1 MPIVKFKW
9 HKNPESL
16 EKYLTKDREEDT
28 VERSSHG
35 LDGRMAQ
42 AVRDEHK
49 SNHDKSKN
57 MVLEVYQSWPANER
71 GLYSPEKF
79 NEMGQE
85 FAKRL
90 APGHFFWVYTHTEK
104 NCIHNHVV
112 ICAVNSE
119 SGKRLENK
127 KALVFKARDIND
139 EIARENG
146 LSTLAPS
153 IKAQEAKLPEN
164 VRSMVARGQKS
175 WRYDLLRK
183 VEFARAGATTFDE
196 YVAILEP
203 MKVYARVEN
212 KNISYSYGDRE
223 KAIRG
228 HKVGK
233 NFTKDGLMKAF
244 KENDERF
251 AATPGLR
258 ARILGDIGAAFDGKG
273 NYLGTSSN
281 LLLESASY
289 PGLGNKDY
297 SKFTKIDRRSN
308 RTQYPSSFS
317 DPKGLLS
324 GEMNKLKGLSLLDYC
339 KENKIPLMTNAQG
352 KTVLRGREHIVI
364 SEFEYKNTKGRTVG
378 GLLDFV
384 AYHDGSDFVSALAK
398 INKNPRLLLLSH
410 VMGEQTQTYR
420 AFHAPKKEPGFAGE
434 AKKTLQA
441 FLSSRGMKPGD
452 AETLHKSRNVHVG
465 KDKSVWLVNDAH
477 DSAMEFREEPDGK
490 WRGKRHGKPTGVFF
504 EAIGKSKKLTV
515 HADPFQ
521 FVLMQGKGA
530 VSANAG
536 ASHLVL
542 FDTKSHER
550 LNEILGLNLH
560 ISEVHLAH
568 SAHAEER
575 ENGRRMEHEMKAR
588 FNPFDIRV
596 EGISGDLGK
605 AKGRGPDFSL

>member
-1 MPIVKFKW
+1 
-9 HKNPESL
+9 
-16 EKYLTKDREEDT
+16 
-28 VERSSHG
+28 
-35 LDGRMAQ
+35 MAQ
-42 AVRDEHK
+42 AVRDEHDSHK
-49 SNHDKSKN
+49 DKSKN
-57 MVLEVYQSWPANER
+57 LVLEVYQSWPANER
-71 GLYSPEKF
+71 EIYSPEKF

-90 APGHFFWVYTHTEK
+90 APGHLFWVYTHTEK
-104 NCIHNHVV
+104 QCIHNHVV

-164 VRSMVARGQKS
+164 VRSMVSRGQKS

-183 VEFARAGATTFDE
+183 VEFARAGATSFDE
-196 YVAILEP
+196 YAAILEP

-212 KNISYSYGDRE
+212 KNISYSYGDRD

-228 HKVGK
+228 HKVGTK
-233 NFTKDGLMKAF
+233 FTKDGLMKAF

-251 AATPGLR
+251 AANPGLR
-258 ARILGDIGAAFDGKG
+258 ARILGDIGAAFDSKG
-273 NYLGTSSN
+273 DYLGAASN

-289 PGLGNKDY
+289 PRLGNKDY
-297 SKFTKIDRRSN
+297 SKFTKIERKRDR
-308 RTQYPSSFS
+308 TKYPSAFS
-317 DPKGLLS
+317 DANGVLA
-324 GEMNKLKGLSLLDYC
+324 GEMRKMQGVSLFDYC
-339 KENKIPLMTNAQG
+339 KENKIALTTNSQG
-352 KTVLRGREHIVI
+352 KSVLRGREHIVVE
-364 SEFEYKNTKGRTVG
+364 EFGYKNNIGGTVG

-384 AYHDGSDFVSALAK
+384 AYHDGTDLVAALAK

-420 AFHAPKKEPGFAGE
+420 AFHAPRKEPGFAGD

-504 EAIGKSKKLTV
+504 ESVGKSKKLTV
-515 HADPFQ
+515 HSDPFQ

-542 FDTKSHER
+542 FDTSSHER
-550 LNEILGLNLH
+550 MNEILGLNPH
-560 ISEVHLAH
+560 INEVHLAH

-575 ENGRRMEHEMKAR
+575 ENGRRMEHDMKAK

-596 EGISGDLGK
+596 EGLSHDLGK
-605 AKGRGPDFSL
+605 TRGRGPDLGL